1 MRTDKCIVWIQLSN
15 AAFADAGTKLRVSQI
30 GGFVTLGSWSHS
42 THHLGIC
49 YNGVQKVPSIT
60 THHDIDS
67 HFEVR
72 LLIQQVAV
80 SAVVNLCWQSVESDE
95 FTIIIIK
102 HYINIKLFCSLYI
115 DLHVMH
121 LFAGVNANDRCCGEV
136 KQLSA
141 GLQ

>member
-1 MRTDKCIVWIQLSN
+1 VYCVRTLQLSN

-49 YNGVQKVPSIT
+49 YNGVLKVPSVT

-72 LLIQQVAV
+72 LLVQQVAV

-95 FTIIIIK
+95 FTIITCNSFV
-102 HYINIKLFCSLYI
+102 Y
-115 DLHVMH
+115 
-121 LFAGVNANDRCCGEV
+121 RCQRQGPW
-136 KQLSA
+136 LW
-141 GLQ
+141 